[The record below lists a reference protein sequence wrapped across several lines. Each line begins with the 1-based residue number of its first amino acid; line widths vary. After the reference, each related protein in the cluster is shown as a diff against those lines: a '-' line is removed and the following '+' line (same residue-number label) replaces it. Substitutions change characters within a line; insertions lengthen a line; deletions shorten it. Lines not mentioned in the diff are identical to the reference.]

1 MTKSLFRIS
10 VSFGLVGIILGIVM
24 GIRQDFVLM
33 PAHAHLNLLGFV
45 TMFLS
50 ALYYRVVPEAAASG
64 LARYQAIVSVAGA
77 VVFPIG
83 IACVLLGGHDR
94 FEPVVVAGALTVFLG
109 MALFA
114 VIVFR
119 SSGEVRAMPAGAER
133 RQGAFHFENS
143 A

>member
-10 VSFGLVGIILGIVM
+10 VSFGLVCIILGIVM
-24 GIRQDFVLM
+24 GIRQVFALM
-33 PAHAHLNLLGFV
+33 PAHAHLSMLGSD

-77 VVFPIG
+77 VVFPSG
-83 IACVLLGGHDR
+83 VACVLLCGHDR

-119 SSGEVRAMPAGAER
+119 SSSEVRAMPAA
-133 RQGAFHFENS
+133 
-143 A
+143 